1 MGQEEL
7 QPADCLHPRGPLL
20 LEAAHGRGHRR
31 ERPTDAEVPQVL
43 LPCSQLYSLIIHLP
57 LKAVI
62 GSIVQENIEYF
73 PGISQAS
80 CCLFAF
86 IPSHLFDGVVG
97 SAAKYEGRIPED

>member
-7 QPADCLHPRGPLL
+7 QPADSLHPCGPLL

-57 LKAVI
+57 LKAVTS
-62 GSIVQENIEYF
+62 SIVQENIEYF
-73 PGISQAS
+73 PGIRLLVAS
-80 CCLFAF
+80 LLSSLHTF
-86 IPSHLFDGVVG
+86 LVV
-97 SAAKYEGRIPED
+97 